1 MIDEIKP
8 VPKMLVEELVEILK
22 EKAKKDWREE

>member
-8 VPKMLVEELVEILK
+8 VTKMLVEELVEILK